1 MTLNKEYGHTSR
13 YGRIQPLAK
22 TKGDKQE
29 DCWIPAVFFFF
40 LEVVISS
47 ERRNLG
53 CPSGWVGCS
62 NRVAGQQC
70 GGLAIQGIACGC
82 MQYSVQ

>member
-40 LEVVISS
+40 FLISYAQRNMSKIGHRMEFRMACLSLCYVIQ
-47 ERRNLG
+47 LV
-53 CPSGWVGCS
+53 PS
-62 NRVAGQQC
+62 NRSA
-70 GGLAIQGIACGC
+70 
-82 MQYSVQ
+82 SVG

>member
-1 MTLNKEYGHTSR
+1 MGVCAEALGGFDNPE
-13 YGRIQPLAK
+13 GRSFGVLFLAFFS
-22 TKGDKQE
+22 
-29 DCWIPAVFFFF
+29 FFFF
-40 LEVVISS
+40 FEVVISS